1 MSGDRDTLSS
11 NGSSRWDLPTSQW
24 RARMACRRGEGVMSD
39 DVTDNVLIDVS
50 GVALTELVDEVDQS
64 SLVLA
69 LDRIFA
75 SQHDAGHYGFNN
87 SI

>member
-1 MSGDRDTLSS
+1 MD
-11 NGSSRWDLPTSQW
+11 
-24 RARMACRRGEGVMSD
+24 D

-50 GVALTELVDEVDQS
+50 DVTLKELVDEVDQS
-64 SLVLA
+64 SLALA

-75 SQHDAGHYGFNN
+75 PQHDAGHYGFNN

>member
-1 MSGDRDTLSS
+1 
-11 NGSSRWDLPTSQW
+11 
-24 RARMACRRGEGVMSD
+24 MSD

-64 SLVLA
+64 SLALA